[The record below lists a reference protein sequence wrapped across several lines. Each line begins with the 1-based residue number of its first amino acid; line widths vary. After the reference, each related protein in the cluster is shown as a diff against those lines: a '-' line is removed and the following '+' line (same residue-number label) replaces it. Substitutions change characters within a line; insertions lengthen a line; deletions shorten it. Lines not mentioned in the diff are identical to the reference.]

1 MLQELL
7 PYYER
12 ELTFLRQLAKEFAA
26 QYPKIAGR
34 LQLEG
39 EVCADPHVER
49 LIEAF
54 AFLTARVHKKLDD
67 EFPELTEALLGMLY
81 PHYLR
86 PVPSMAIVQFQT
98 DPNETQLTSRYT
110 IPRHAT
116 LFSRPI
122 KGMPLRFRTC
132 YPVDLWPVR
141 ITEARFVPLAIS
153 AFDRRPGDA
162 VATLRLRLSCLGDMT
177 LPKLGLDRL
186 RVFLAGEG
194 PLMHA
199 LYELLCNNVLQ
210 VVLAAG
216 PERQHRKLVL
226 PAGSLQP
233 VGFAEDEGML
243 EYDSRSFLGYRL
255 LYEYFAFPEK
265 FLFFDLLNLDQAKE
279 GFDKDFEIIIYLSEF
294 QRAERM
300 ARLEQTVSA
309 DTFRLGCAPVV
320 NLFQQ
325 QAEPIRLTHEKTEYL
340 VIPDVRRPW
349 GTEVYSVDNVCK
361 LIRRGDREEEVVE
374 LYPFHSVK
382 HAYANEPQGGAY
394 WCATRR
400 PTQYKDSSGTDIF
413 LALVDLAFNPTVP
426 STETLSITVTC
437 TNRDLPAQLPFGGGD
452 NDFDIE
458 GSPVIAS
465 IRCLTKP
472 TPAQRPPFRHGAQWR
487 LISHLTLNYLSL
499 TKGGRE
505 ALLEILSLYNFS
517 DSSVIKKQIEGILD
531 VKSRSCVR
539 RVRQQLRSALVQG
552 TEVTLVF
559 DEDQFT
565 GSGVYLFASVLDH
578 FFGLYCGLNSFTQ
591 LVATSKQREK
601 VLAIWP
607 PRAGPAILV

>member
-1 MLQELL
+1 
-7 PYYER
+7 
-12 ELTFLRQLAKEFAA
+12 
-26 QYPKIAGR
+26 
-34 LQLEG
+34 
-39 EVCADPHVER
+39 
-49 LIEAF
+49 
-54 AFLTARVHKKLDD
+54 
-67 EFPELTEALLGMLY
+67 
-81 PHYLR
+81 
-86 PVPSMAIVQFQT
+86 
-98 DPNETQLTSRYT
+98 
-110 IPRHAT
+110 
-116 LFSRPI
+116 
-122 KGMPLRFRTC
+122 
-132 YPVDLWPVR
+132 
-141 ITEARFVPLAIS
+141 
-153 AFDRRPGDA
+153 
-162 VATLRLRLSCLGDMT
+162 
-177 LPKLGLDRL
+177 
-186 RVFLAGEG
+186 
-194 PLMHA
+194 MHA
-199 LYELLCNNVLQ
+199 LYEILGNNVLQ

-226 PAGSLQP
+226 PPGSLQP
-233 VGFAEDEGML
+233 VGFAESEGML

-255 LYEYFAFPEK
+255 LHEYFVLPEK
-265 FLFFDLLNLDQAKE
+265 FLFFDFLHLDQAKD
-279 GFDKDFEIIIYLSEF
+279 GFDKDFEILIYLSEF

-300 ARLEQTVSA
+300 PRLEQTVNA
-309 DTFRLGCAPVV
+309 DTFQLGCVPVV

-349 GTEVYSVDNVCK
+349 STEVYSVDNVCK
-361 LIRRGDREEEVVE
+361 MVHRGDQEEMIEF
-374 LYPFHSVK
+374 YPFHSVK

-394 WCATRR
+394 WCATRQ
-400 PTQYKDSSGTDIF
+400 PTQYKDNSGTDVY
-413 LALVDLAFNPTVP
+413 LSLVDLAFNPTVP

-437 TNRDLPAQLPFGGGD
+437 TNRDLPTQLSFGGGE
-452 NDFDIE
+452 NDFEIE
-458 GSPVIAS
+458 GSPVVAS

-472 TPAQRPPFRHGAQWR
+472 TPTQRPPLQRGAQWR

-499 TKGGRE
+499 TGGGRE

-578 FFGLYCGLNSFTQ
+578 FFGLYCALNSFTQ

-607 PRAGPAILV
+607 PRVGAAILV